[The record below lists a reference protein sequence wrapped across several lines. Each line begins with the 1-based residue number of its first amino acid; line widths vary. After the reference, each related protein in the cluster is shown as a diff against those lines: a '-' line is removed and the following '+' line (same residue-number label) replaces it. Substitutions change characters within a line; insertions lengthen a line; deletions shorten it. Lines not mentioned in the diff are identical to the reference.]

1 VKEEDADWLIYHLVV
16 QNDAATG
23 EELVTQSGIDAPTVN
38 ASLDRLIRYL
48 LIEHSGGKF
57 RALSIPEALLKCQ
70 IKNSCDSEFTIV
82 DGIIKARKL

>member
-1 VKEEDADWLIYHLVV
+1 
-16 QNDAATG
+16 
-23 EELVTQSGIDAPTVN
+23 GIDAPTVN

-82 DGIIKARKL
+82 DGVIKVRKP

>member
-1 VKEEDADWLIYHLVV
+1 MKEEDADWLIYHLVV

-38 ASLDRLIRYL
+38 ASLDRLIQYL
-48 LIEHSGGKF
+48 LIERSGGKF

-70 IKNSCDSEFTIV
+70 IKNSYDSEFTIV
-82 DGIIKARKL
+82 DGIIKARKP